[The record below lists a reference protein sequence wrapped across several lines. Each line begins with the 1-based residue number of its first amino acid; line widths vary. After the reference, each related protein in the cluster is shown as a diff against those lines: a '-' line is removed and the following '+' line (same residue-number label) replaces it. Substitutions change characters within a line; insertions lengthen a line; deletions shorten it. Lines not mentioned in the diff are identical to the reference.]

1 MKKAILISLSVL
13 TSEAV
18 VAHTYIDSSIPTSK
32 IINCISRSIQ
42 ESGYIMELNGT
53 KLPINATEFATYKI
67 SKFTGSFWIENSTEG
82 RPSREAGVMNA
93 TQKDYKIL
101 NDALQSCG
109 NTLTNY

>member
-1 MKKAILISLSVL
+1 M
-13 TSEAV
+13 
-18 VAHTYIDSSIPTSK
+18 AHTYIDSSIPTSK

-53 KLPINATEFATYKI
+53 KPPINATEFATYKM

-93 TQKDYKIL
+93 TQEDYKIL